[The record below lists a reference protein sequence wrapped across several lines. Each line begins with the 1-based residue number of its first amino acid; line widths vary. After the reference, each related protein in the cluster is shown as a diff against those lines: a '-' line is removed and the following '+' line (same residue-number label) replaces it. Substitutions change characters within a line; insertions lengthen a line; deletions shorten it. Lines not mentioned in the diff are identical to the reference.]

1 MVLTT
6 TLHFSSI
13 HFVNFVI
20 FNFRDY
26 QQCQSKRTQSTDAIC
41 RWLRKSACTANSS
54 AFMAQMFFPIS
65 TSSTSRFQALNFQTR
80 WDLINLDFTFGKFFT
95 LYYDSIPRS
104 KSPTSTFRLQTCRRL
119 SSVLFPRL
127 LRLSSSSVPSR
138 RLREA
143 ELRED
148 STRVK
153 MQSPARPWI
162 LPFVFTQRL
171 MGETVYD

>member
-1 MVLTT
+1 MVLTMI
-6 TLHFSSI
+6 LHFSSI

-26 QQCQSKRTQSTDAIC
+26 QQCQSKRTQSTDANC
-41 RWLRKSACTANSS
+41 RWLRKSACMANLS
-54 AFMAQMFFPIS
+54 AFMAPMFVPIS

-104 KSPTSTFRLQTCRRL
+104 KSPTLSFQLQTCRRL
-119 SSVLFPRL
+119 FF
-127 LRLSSSSVPSR
+127 RLSSSSVPSR

-153 MQSPARPWI
+153 VQSTTPSYKNP
-162 LPFVFTQRL
+162 
-171 MGETVYD
+171 